1 MKIGVFGLGII
12 GNIWGENLRQD
23 GHDVRGWNRTPK
35 PLPWYV
41 ARASE
46 VAKDAEIIFIV
57 VADPPTV
64 QNVLDQILPVLHAGQ
79 VVIQS
84 STISP
89 KATLDFANQVQ
100 RTGAA
105 FLEVPF
111 TGSKPA
117 AEQRKTVFYIGG
129 DEKVLEKVRPVLER
143 LASSILHTGTLGRAS
158 ALKLAMNINIA
169 LVAQGLSESLTF
181 ARAAGIPDEK
191 YFEALKLN
199 ASNSGLAALKESKLR
214 TKDFSPQFSLKHM
227 AKDLRLAL
235 ETARDL
241 KLPQTQNVMRI
252 YEEGLQRGWGEDD
265 FTVLARLLDRSA
277 KESRH

>member
-1 MKIGVFGLGII
+1 VFGLGII
-12 GNIWGENLRQD
+12 GSIWGENLRQD

-57 VADPPTV
+57 VADPPAV
-64 QNVLDQILPVLHAGQ
+64 QNVLDQIRPVLHAGQ

-89 KATLDFANQVQ
+89 KATCDFANQVQ

-129 DEKVLEKVRPVLER
+129 DEKVLKKVRPVLER
-143 LASSILHTGTLGRAS
+143 LASSILHIGSFGSAS
-158 ALKLAMNINIA
+158 ALKLAMNVNIA

-181 ARAAGIPDEK
+181 ARAAGISDDK

-199 ASNSGLAALKESKLR
+199 ASNSGLAALKEPKLR
-214 TKDFSPQFSLKHM
+214 SRDFSPQFSLKHM
-227 AKDLRLAL
+227 AKDLRFAL

-252 YEEGLQRGWGEDD
+252 YEEGLKRGWAEED
-265 FTVLARLLDRSA
+265 FTVLMRLLEQA
-277 KESRH
+277 KT